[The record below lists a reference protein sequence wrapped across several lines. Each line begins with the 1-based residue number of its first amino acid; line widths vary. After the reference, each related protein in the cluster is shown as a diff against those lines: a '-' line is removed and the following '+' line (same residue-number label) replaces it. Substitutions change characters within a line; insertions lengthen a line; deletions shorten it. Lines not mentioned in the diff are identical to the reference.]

1 MGNARYIK
9 SLDGLRAIAI
19 LLVVFFHYFFILE
32 CGWIG
37 VQLFF
42 VLSGFLITAILLDTK
57 HLPVKSYF
65 KRFYWRRSVR
75 IFPVYYLYLFGITL
89 IFLVGNIPDTFE
101 MSWKYLYSYTY
112 NFAPIISGYF
122 YDGFFTHF
130 WSLAVEEQFY
140 LLWPLVIFIFN
151 RKALKI
157 VIISIVVLSPIVR
170 LFLTDWFINNG
181 YELKSVG
188 ELTYRFTFSQLDAFA
203 FGAAIPVFRI
213 KLIERKRLA
222 LLLSSVAIFLV
233 AGTFN
238 YFQMVSYGY
247 EVGISSLGYPIGSIF
262 NYQHIWSYTLINVL
276 TFSLIVYLSNDTKL
290 SILSRILENPVL
302 VYIGKISYGIYIYH
316 WLLFTVHKLYVHQH
330 MPNAIISFAF
340 YFTVVMLISSLS
352 WYFFEKI
359 CLRLKDEDL
368 LKRYAIK
375 LKNLKLKTT

>member
-1 MGNARYIK
+1 MGSTRYIK

-57 HLPVKSYF
+57 NLSAKSYF

-89 IFLVGNIPDTFE
+89 IFLVANIPETFG
-101 MSWKYLYSYTY
+101 MSWKYLYTYTY
-112 NFAPIISGYF
+112 NFAPIVSGYF

-140 LLWPLVIFIFN
+140 LLWPLVIFIFDK
-151 RKALKI
+151 KALKI
-157 VIISIVVLSPIVR
+157 VIISIILLSPVVR
-170 LFLTDWFINNG
+170 LLLTDWFINNG

-203 FGAAIPVFRI
+203 FGAAIPVFKF
-213 KLIERKRLA
+213 KLNGNKRLA
-222 LLLSSVAIFLV
+222 LLLASLAIFLIV
-233 AGTFN
+233 GFFN
-238 YFQMVSYGY
+238 YHQMLALGY
-247 EVGISSLGYPIGSIF
+247 EIGISSLGYPIGSIF
-262 NYQHIWSYTLINVL
+262 NYQHIWSYTIINIF
-276 TFSLIVYLSNDTKL
+276 TFSLIIYLISDTKS
-290 SILSRILENPVL
+290 SILSRILENSVL

-316 WLLFTVHKLYVHQH
+316 WLLFTFHKLYIHQH
-330 MPNAIISFAF
+330 MPNALISFIV
-340 YFTVVMLISSLS
+340 YFAVVMIISSLS

-368 LKRYAIK
+368 LKRYLVK
-375 LKNLKLKTT
+375 LKRLKLKTT